1 MPEGEYLV
9 GVSGGLTNV
18 FGVADIFM
26 YADETGNLDYEGVP
40 DARGGGASTYFGFGT
55 AVFQHD
61 HGGHLLEAL
70 MLRARLEAE

>member
-1 MPEGEYLV
+1 M